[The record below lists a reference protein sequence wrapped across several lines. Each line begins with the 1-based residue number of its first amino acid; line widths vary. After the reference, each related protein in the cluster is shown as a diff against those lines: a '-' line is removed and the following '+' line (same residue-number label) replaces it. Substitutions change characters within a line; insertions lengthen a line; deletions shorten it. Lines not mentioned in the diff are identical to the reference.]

1 MPMISKNTNDV
12 MSAEQ
17 RSALMGR
24 IRGKNTLPELTL
36 RRAAWALG
44 LRYRLHRRINR
55 IKPDMVFVGA
65 RLAVFVDGCFWH
77 CCPLHSVMPKNNRDF
92 WAHKLKRNCQRDA
105 ENTQRLVAE
114 GWQVLRLWEHEIEA
128 SPASCAQQIAA
139 MLGKTGKFRA

>member
-1 MPMISKNTNDV
+1 MPMSSKNTNDK

-24 IRGKNTLPELTL
+24 IRGKDTLPELAL

-44 LRYRLHRRINR
+44 LRYRLHWKIART
-55 IKPDMVFVGA
+55 KPDMVFVGA

-77 CCPLHSVMPKNNRDF
+77 CCPLHSAMPKNNREF
-92 WAHKLKRNCQRDA
+92 WAQKLKRNCERDA
-105 ENTQRLVAE
+105 ENTHRLVAE

-128 SPASCAQQIAA
+128 SPANCAQRIAA
-139 MLGKTGKFRA
+139 MLGKTGE

>member
-1 MPMISKNTNDV
+1 MASPKTHDV
-12 MSAEQ
+12 MSTEQ

-24 IRGKNTLPELTL
+24 IRGKDTQPEMAL

-44 LRYRLHRRINR
+44 LRYRLHRSIAR

-92 WAHKLKRNCQRDA
+92 WAQKLKRNRERDT
-105 ENTQRLVAE
+105 ESTQRLVKE
-114 GWQVLRLWEHEIEA
+114 GWQVLRLWEHEIET
-128 SPASCAQQIAA
+128 SPANCAQKIAA
-139 MLGKTGKFRA
+139 ILGTTGKSRA